1 MNAVQESQPTIGEI
15 ARRLGELLGV
25 KQVASLLS
33 ISVRSTW
40 RLVSSGKLPSPIRIG
55 DGRLTR
61 WRLSD
66 LQAFVATGGD
76 ANE

>member
-1 MNAVQESQPTIGEI
+1 MTVIESTPTALES
-15 ARRLGELLGV
+15 ARLLGV